1 VTAQIVADG
10 VVLIPTDY
18 PAAQDA
24 PLWLY
29 ALGKG
34 PQFALVD
41 SAIPSSFDAGVAS
54 AIADIGI
61 DPTSVRDVLLTHG
74 HPDHQ
79 GGANTWRRVAGSRIW
94 APLDDAT
101 WIEHS
106 ERQWRELWDGYPGV
120 ISLTPI
126 RDALMGMCGGD
137 VPVDRLLRDGDTI
150 ELDDRELKVIQTRGH
165 SRGHVAFLDR
175 ESGCLFSGDV
185 VQGRGLRTSS
195 GRSVIAPMYEDVADY
210 RIGLQRLRDT
220 DFELLCPAHRQP
232 LDAAEGRALI
242 DESLAFVDEV
252 DAIVRAA
259 VEGADQPLATSSV
272 AALIGEFAGV
282 VEAITMQTVTVA
294 AAHLAELAREGMI
307 EETWRRRATTVA
319 GT

>member
-1 VTAQIVADG
+1 
-10 VVLIPTDY
+10 
-18 PAAQDA
+18 
-24 PLWLY
+24 
-29 ALGKG
+29 
-34 PQFALVD
+34 
-41 SAIPSSFDAGVAS
+41 
-54 AIADIGI
+54 
-61 DPTSVRDVLLTHG
+61 
-74 HPDHQ
+74 
-79 GGANTWRRVAGSRIW
+79 
-94 APLDDAT
+94 
-101 WIEHS
+101 
-106 ERQWRELWDGYPGV
+106 
-120 ISLTPI
+120 
-126 RDALMGMCGGD
+126 
-137 VPVDRLLRDGDTI
+137 
-150 ELDDRELKVIQTRGH
+150 
-165 SRGHVAFLDR
+165 
-175 ESGCLFSGDV
+175 
-185 VQGRGLRTSS
+185 
-195 GRSVIAPMYEDVADY
+195 MYEDVADY